1 MKLLQDFCQIFCC
14 CSKLKEKTYGYL
26 FEKLQ
31 PVSVQ
36 FNMLASVLHIYFY
49 IRPQRNYCANTK
61 YQQIVLLCRTLEH
74 YLFKQK
80 KSLKEQCNSKIRPF
94 VPFVI
99 PKGVITTISFT
110 NARPNSWPALFT
122 FEKRGLCL
130 TLLLNMYRQ
139 NKNVLKKLAIK
150 SIQYNCAATDLDEN
164 LQAVSF
170 IHVQFFQ

>member
-36 FNMLASVLHIYFY
+36 FNMLSSVLHIYFY

-80 KSLKEQCNSKIRPF
+80 KSLKEQCNSKIRPLL
-94 VPFVI
+94 PFVI
-99 PKGVITTISFT
+99 LK
-110 NARPNSWPALFT
+110 
-122 FEKRGLCL
+122 E
-130 TLLLNMYRQ
+130 LLLRFLLQMQGQIHGRPCLP
-139 NKNVLKKLAIK
+139 LKKEASASHL
-150 SIQYNCAATDLDEN
+150 S
-164 LQAVSF
+164 
-170 IHVQFFQ
+170 